1 MILVTG
7 SNGLL
12 GSEIKRILGNDK
24 GIYTDKN
31 ELDITDKNSIQEY
44 IKCRNDIK
52 VIVNCAAGANA
63 EFIEENSEWGRKITV
78 DAPMYLAQVT
88 KEYGLKLIHISTD
101 YVFDGSKNEPYTEN
115 DSTNGLSLYGK
126 FKAEGELAVLKNSD
140 TCAIIRTAWLFS
152 EKMKDFIGAMV
163 RLSETRDSVSVV
175 FDQVGSPTYVPDLA
189 SHIITIAEKLNIGEK
204 EIFHLTNEG
213 VCSWYDIACQ
223 IMRELNINCK
233 VKPIRSS
240 EYKTKAARPHYS
252 VLDKKK
258 VKERFSLEIRH
269 YSDALSEC
277 LKNISST
284 R

>member
-1 MILVTG
+1 MFLVTG

-12 GSEIKRILGNDK
+12 GSEIRRILGSDK
-24 GIYTDKN
+24 GIYTDRN
-31 ELDITDKNSIQEY
+31 ELDVTDKNSI
-44 IKCRNDIK
+44 KKFLMSRKDIE
-52 VIVNCAAGANA
+52 VIINCAAGANA
-63 EFIEENSEWGRKITV
+63 EYIEENSEWGRRITV
-78 DAPMYLAQVT
+78 DAPMYLAQEA
-88 KEYGLKLIHISTD
+88 KENGIKLIHISTD
-101 YVFDGSKNEPYTEN
+101 YVFDGDRNVPYIES
-115 DSTNGLSLYGK
+115 DYTNGLSLYGR
-126 FKAEGELAVLKNSD
+126 FKAEGEQAVLKNSD

-152 EKMKDFIGAMV
+152 EQMKDFIGAMV
-163 RLSETRDSVSVV
+163 RLSETRDSVNVV

-189 SHIITIAEKLNIGEK
+189 SHIITIANNLNVGEK
-204 EIFHLTNEG
+204 EIFHVTNEG

-223 IMRELNINCK
+223 IMRELKIDCK

-277 LKNISST
+277 LKNIHAT